1 MPIVE
6 RLEFPRKY
14 KLKSTVLL
22 IALVCAIFGIW
33 LRNHHQ
39 QVLNRD
45 IVISEISFS
54 DFGSQYIELSYRLQ
68 NLSRNEQNIN
78 LLARVWDKEGNELA
92 SALFPITVQPSSQS
106 MRSKMLDRLNR
117 TLKEG
122 ERPYR
127 AEISLYQK

>member
-1 MPIVE
+1 MPIVD

-22 IALVCAIFGIW
+22 IAIACAIFGLW

-39 QVLNRD
+39 QSLNRD
-45 IVISEISFS
+45 IVISEISFA
-54 DFGSQYIELSYRLQ
+54 DYGTQYIELSYRLQ
-68 NLSRNEQNIN
+68 NLSRKEQHIN

-92 SALFPITVQPSSQS
+92 SALFPIDIQPSSQS

>member
-22 IALVCAIFGIW
+22 IALACAIFGIW

-54 DFGSQYIELSYRLQ
+54 DFGSQYIELSYHLQ
-68 NLSRNEQNIN
+68 NLSRKEQNIN

-106 MRSKMLDRLNR
+106 MRHKMLDRLNR